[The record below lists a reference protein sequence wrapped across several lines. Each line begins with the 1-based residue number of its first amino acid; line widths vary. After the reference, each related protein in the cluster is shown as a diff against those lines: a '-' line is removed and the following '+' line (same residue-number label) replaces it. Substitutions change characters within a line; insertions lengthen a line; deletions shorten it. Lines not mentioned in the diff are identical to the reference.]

1 MRAAGML
8 RTITSIAAATAIA
21 GFAGT
26 STGVTHSL
34 TPTHHA
40 VAMDKKV
47 DDGIG
52 PANMDKKVDDGV
64 GPSA

>member
-1 MRAAGML
+1 MRTAGM
-8 RTITSIAAATAIA
+8 RRAIVSIAAATAIA

-26 STGVTHSL
+26 STGVTHDL
-34 TPTHHA
+34 TPAHHA

-47 DDGIG
+47 DDGIS

-64 GPSA
+64 GSYA